1 MVNHEWI
8 IKMLKKKICLV
19 GAFAVGKTSLVRRY
33 VHSIFS
39 EKYHTTV
46 GVKVDRKR
54 VVVND
59 IPTELIIW
67 DLHGEDEFQSV
78 RTQYLRGASGCIFV
92 ADGTR
97 AATLD
102 VALNLHKRVEEAVG
116 QVPSIL
122 AINKYDLKTQWEVDA
137 SLDKRMELE
146 VFSVLHTSAKTGTSV
161 ECAFETL
168 AAKMV
173 GS

>member
-1 MVNHEWI
+1 MV
-8 IKMLKKKICLV
+8 KKKICLV
-19 GAFAVGKTSLVRRY
+19 GAFAVGKTSLVQRY

-78 RTQYLRGASGCIFV
+78 RMHYLRGASGCIYV
-92 ADGTR
+92 VDGTR

-102 VALNLHKRVEEAVG
+102 AALDLQKRVEEAIG
-116 QVPSIL
+116 RVPSVL
-122 AINKYDLKTQWEVDA
+122 AINKYDLKAHWE
-137 SLDKRMELE
+137 LDIYLANKMERDDFT
-146 VFSVLHTSAKTGTSV
+146 VIHTSAKTGTSV
-161 ECAFETL
+161 EYAFEAL

-173 GS
+173 KT

>member
-1 MVNHEWI
+1 MF
-8 IKMLKKKICLV
+8 KKKICLV
-19 GAFAVGKTSLVRRY
+19 GAFAVGKTSLVERY

-46 GVKVDRKR
+46 GVKIDRKR

-78 RTQYLRGASGCIFV
+78 RENYLRGASGCIYV

-102 VALNLHKRVEEAVG
+102 VALNLQNRVEKAIG
-116 QVPSIL
+116 RVPSIL
-122 AINKYDLKTQWEVDA
+122 AINKYDLKAHWE
-137 SLDKRMELE
+137 LDLSIAEKMERNDIL
-146 VFSVLHTSAKTGTSV
+146 VIHTSAKTGTSV
-161 ECAFETL
+161 ETAFEEL

-173 GS
+173 IG